1 MGYTPQEWN
10 GNGGGHDRMT
20 ELLVGLPPRGVHFE
34 GFVDDADTSF
44 KQQNVKTL
52 QESLSITALFGAT
65 CTNL

>member
-10 GNGGGHDRMT
+10 GNGGGRDRMT

-44 KQQNVKTL
+44 KQQNIKTL
-52 QESLSITALFGAT
+52 M
-65 CTNL
+65 